1 MLTEQRYEIILKLLE
16 EKNSITVAEVKDL
29 LNTSESTVRRDITA
43 LHNAGKLVKVFG
55 GAVACDRTVIT
66 HEPTVEQKA
75 EVNVEAKQ
83 LVAAKAAALI
93 QPEDFVYLDAGTT
106 TGYMLEHLNGSRAT
120 FVTNGV
126 SHARTLAQ
134 MGVHVLLIG
143 GELKGSTE
151 AVIGSRVYLIGGE
164 LKGSTEAVVGNQ
176 ALMNLQSY
184 HFTKGF
190 FGTNGISRQ
199 SGLTTPDMNEA
210 MVKKTA
216 MGQCREC
223 FILADHSKFGNVSSV
238 TFGAF
243 QSGTILTDGCPEEYK
258 SSGNVVICG

>member
-106 TGYMLEHLNGSRAT
+106 TACMLSFLTEKSAT
-120 FVTNGV
+120 FVTNAV
-126 SHARTLAQ
+126 AHAKTLAAA
-134 MGVHVLLIG
+134 GF
-143 GELKGSTE
+143 
-151 AVIGSRVYLIGGE
+151 RVYLVGGE

-190 FGTNGISRQ
+190 FGTNGLTRK
-199 SGLTTPDMNEA
+199 SGCTTPDANEA
-210 MVKKTA
+210 AVKAAA
-216 MGQCREC
+216 MEQCREC
-223 FILADHSKFGNVSSV
+223 YVLCDSSKFDNISSV
-238 TFGAF
+238 TFADF
-243 QSGTILTDGCPEEYK
+243 YRSTIITDRIPSGYEDCANIIEVQKEQK
-258 SSGNVVICG
+258 

>member
-1 MLTEQRYEIILKLLE
+1 MLTEQRYEVILKLLE

-93 QPEDFVYLDAGTT
+93 RPEDFIYLDAGTT
-106 TGYMLEHLNGSRAT
+106 TASMLSYLTEKSAT
-120 FVTNGV
+120 FVTNAV
-126 SHARTLAQ
+126 AHAKTLAAA
-134 MGVHVLLIG
+134 GF
-143 GELKGSTE
+143 
-151 AVIGSRVYLIGGE
+151 RVYLIGGE

-176 ALMNLQSY
+176 ALMTLQNY

-190 FGTNGISRQ
+190 FGTNGISKQ

-216 MGQCREC
+216 MGQCREV
-223 FILADHSKFGNVSSV
+223 FVLADHSKFGNISSV
-238 TFGAF
+238 TFGSF
-243 QSGTILTDGCPEEYK
+243 QNGTILTDTCPEDIK
-258 SSGNVVICG
+258 TAATW

>member
-1 MLTEQRYEIILKLLE
+1 MLTYL
-16 EKNSITVAEVKDL
+16 TVKSA
-29 LNTSESTVRRDITA
+29 S
-43 LHNAGKLVKVFG
+43 
-55 GAVACDRTVIT
+55 
-66 HEPTVEQKA
+66 
-75 EVNVEAKQ
+75 
-83 LVAAKAAALI
+83 
-93 QPEDFVYLDAGTT
+93 
-106 TGYMLEHLNGSRAT
+106 
-120 FVTNGV
+120 FVTNAV
-126 SHARTLAQ
+126 AHA
-134 MGVHVLLIG
+134 
-143 GELKGSTE
+143 K
-151 AVIGSRVYLIGGE
+151 AVAAAGFRVYLVGGE

-176 ALMNLQSY
+176 ALVNLQSY

-199 SGLTTPDMNEA
+199 NGLTTPDMNEA

>member
-55 GAVACDRTVIT
+55 GAVALDRTVAT

-75 EVNVEAKQ
+75 TVNVEAKQ
-83 LVAAKAAALI
+83 LVAARAAALI

-106 TGYMLEHLNGSRAT
+106 TASMLSFLTEKSAI
-120 FVTNGV
+120 FVTNAV
-126 SHARTLAQ
+126 AHAKTLAAA
-134 MGVHVLLIG
+134 GF
-143 GELKGSTE
+143 
-151 AVIGSRVYLIGGE
+151 RVYLVGGE

-223 FILADHSKFGNVSSV
+223 FILADHSKFG
-238 TFGAF
+238 
-243 QSGTILTDGCPEEYK
+243 TILTDGCPEEYK

>member
-106 TGYMLEHLNGSRAT
+106 TACMLSFLTEKSAT
-120 FVTNGV
+120 FVTNAV
-126 SHARTLAQ
+126 AHAKTLAAA
-134 MGVHVLLIG
+134 GF
-143 GELKGSTE
+143 
-151 AVIGSRVYLIGGE
+151 RVYLVGGE

-210 MVKKTA
+210 MVKRLPWDNA
-216 MGQCREC
+216 ENVLFWQI
-223 FILADHSKFGNVSSV
+223 ILSSEMS
-238 TFGAF
+238 A
-243 QSGTILTDGCPEEYK
+243 L
-258 SSGNVVICG
+258 

>member
-75 EVNVEAKQ
+75 EVNEEAKQ

-93 QPEDFVYLDAGTT
+93 QP
-106 TGYMLEHLNGSRAT
+106 
-120 FVTNGV
+120 VTNAV
-126 SHARTLAQ
+126 AHAKTLAAA
-134 MGVHVLLIG
+134 GF
-143 GELKGSTE
+143 
-151 AVIGSRVYLIGGE
+151 RVYLVGGE

-190 FGTNGISRQ
+190 F
-199 SGLTTPDMNEA
+199 
-210 MVKKTA
+210 
-216 MGQCREC
+216 
-223 FILADHSKFGNVSSV
+223 
-238 TFGAF
+238 AF
-243 QSGTILTDGCPEEYK
+243 PL
-258 SSGNVVICG
+258 

>member
-55 GAVACDRTVIT
+55 GAVALDRTVAT

-75 EVNVEAKQ
+75 TVNVEAKQ

-93 QPEDFVYLDAGTT
+93 QPEDFIYLDAGTT
-106 TGYMLEHLNGSRAT
+106 TASMLSYLTEKSAT
-120 FVTNGV
+120 FVTNAV
-126 SHARTLAQ
+126 AHAKTLAAA
-134 MGVHVLLIG
+134 GF
-143 GELKGSTE
+143 
-151 AVIGSRVYLIGGE
+151 RVYLIGGE

-223 FILADHSKFGNVSSV
+223 FILADHSKFNKVNFSKMGNIEDAWIITDKLTEAVPA
-238 TFGAF
+238 TLT
-243 QSGTILTDGCPEEYK
+243 QETIIKEVLK
-258 SSGNVVICG
+258 

>member
-55 GAVACDRTVIT
+55 GAVALDRTVAT

-75 EVNVEAKQ
+75 TVNVEAKQ
-83 LVAAKAAALI
+83 LVAARAAALI

-106 TGYMLEHLNGSRAT
+106 TASMLSFLTEKSAI
-120 FVTNGV
+120 FVTNAV
-126 SHARTLAQ
+126 AHAKTLAAA
-134 MGVHVLLIG
+134 GF
-143 GELKGSTE
+143 
-151 AVIGSRVYLIGGE
+151 RVYLVGGE

-190 FGTNGISRQ
+190 FGTNGLTRK
-199 SGLTTPDMNEA
+199 SGCTTPDANEA
-210 MVKKTA
+210 AVKAAA
-216 MGQCREC
+216 MEQCREC
-223 FILADHSKFGNVSSV
+223 YVLCDSSKFDNISSV
-238 TFGAF
+238 TFADF
-243 QSGTILTDGCPEEYK
+243 YRSTIITDRIPSGYEDCANIIEVQKEQ
-258 SSGNVVICG
+258 

>member
-93 QPEDFVYLDAGTT
+93 QPEDFIYLDEGTT
-106 TGYMLEHLNGSRAT
+106 TASMLSYLTEKSAT
-120 FVTNGV
+120 FVTNAV
-126 SHARTLAQ
+126 AHAKTLAAA
-134 MGVHVLLIG
+134 GF
-143 GELKGSTE
+143 
-151 AVIGSRVYLIGGE
+151 RVYLIGGE

-176 ALMNLQSY
+176 ALMTLQNY

-190 FGTNGISRQ
+190 FGTNGLTRK
-199 SGLTTPDMNEA
+199 SGCTTPDANEA
-210 MVKKTA
+210 AVKAAA
-216 MGQCREC
+216 MEQCREC
-223 FILADHSKFGNVSSV
+223 YVLCDSSKFDNISSV
-238 TFGAF
+238 TFADF
-243 QSGTILTDGCPEEYK
+243 YRSTIITDRIPSGYEDCANIIEVQKEQ
-258 SSGNVVICG
+258 

>member
-93 QPEDFVYLDAGTT
+93 RPEDFIYLDAGTT
-106 TGYMLEHLNGSRAT
+106 TASMLSYLTEKSAT
-120 FVTNGV
+120 FVTNAV
-126 SHARTLAQ
+126 AHAKTLAAA
-134 MGVHVLLIG
+134 GF
-143 GELKGSTE
+143 
-151 AVIGSRVYLIGGE
+151 RVYLIGGE

-176 ALMNLQSY
+176 ALMTLQNY
-184 HFTKGF
+184 HLPK
-190 FGTNGISRQ
+190 
-199 SGLTTPDMNEA
+199 A
-210 MVKKTA
+210 
-216 MGQCREC
+216 
-223 FILADHSKFGNVSSV
+223 SSV
-238 TFGAF
+238 RTGSA
-243 QSGTILTDGCPEEYK
+243 SRVD
-258 SSGNVVICG
+258 

>member
-1 MLTEQRYEIILKLLE
+1 MVCGQEELQIMLTEQRYDIILKLLE
-16 EKNSITVAEVKDL
+16 EKNSITVAEVKEL

-55 GAVACDRTVIT
+55 GAVACDRTIVT

-75 EVNVEAKQ
+75 CVNVEAKQ
-83 LVAAKAAALI
+83 LVAAHAAGLVM
-93 QPEDFVYLDAGTT
+93 PEDFVYLDAGTT
-106 TGYMLEHLNGSRAT
+106 TACMLSFLTEKSTT
-120 FVTNGV
+120 FVTNAV
-126 SHARTLAQ
+126 AHAKTLAAA
-134 MGVHVLLIG
+134 GFH
-143 GELKGSTE
+143 
-151 AVIGSRVYLIGGE
+151 VYLVGGE

-176 ALMNLQSY
+176 ALMSLQNY

-216 MGQCREC
+216 MGQCREV
-223 FILADHSKFGNVSSV
+223 FVLADHSKFGNVSSV

-243 QSGTILTDGCPEEYK
+243 QSGTILTDSCPEEYK
-258 SSGNVVICG
+258 SNGNVVTCG

>member
-16 EKNSITVAEVKDL
+16 EKNSITVAEVKEL

-43 LHNAGKLVKVFG
+43 LHNAGKLVRVFG
-55 GAVACDRTVIT
+55 GAVACDRSIVT

-75 EVNVEAKQ
+75 EVNVEAKR
-83 LVAAKAAALI
+83 LVAAKAASLI
-93 QPEDFVYLDAGTT
+93 EPEDFIYLDAGTT
-106 TGYMLEHLNGSRAT
+106 TACMLPYLTEKSAT
-120 FVTNGV
+120 FVTNAV
-126 SHARTLAQ
+126 THARNLAAA
-134 MGVHVLLIG
+134 GF
-143 GELKGSTE
+143 
-151 AVIGSRVYLIGGE
+151 RVYLVGGE

-216 MGQCREC
+216 MGQCREA
-223 FILADHSKFGNVSSV
+223 FVLADHSKFGNVSSV

-243 QSGTILTDGCPEEYK
+243 QSATILTDSCPEEY
-258 SSGNVVICG
+258 SSHSNVVVV

>member
-106 TGYMLEHLNGSRAT
+106 TASMLSYLTEKSAT
-120 FVTNGV
+120 FVTNAV
-126 SHARTLAQ
+126 AHAKTLAAA
-134 MGVHVLLIG
+134 GF
-143 GELKGSTE
+143 
-151 AVIGSRVYLIGGE
+151 RVYLVGGE

-210 MVKKTA
+210 MVKRLPWDNAENALFWQT
-216 MGQCREC
+216 
-223 FILADHSKFGNVSSV
+223 IPSSEMS
-238 TFGAF
+238 A
-243 QSGTILTDGCPEEYK
+243 L
-258 SSGNVVICG
+258 

>member
-29 LNTSESTVRRDITA
+29 LNTSESTVRRDISA
-43 LHNAGKLVKVFG
+43 LHNAGKLVMVFC
-55 GAVACDRTVIT
+55 GAVALDRTVAT

-75 EVNVEAKQ
+75 TVNVEAKQ
-83 LVAAKAAALI
+83 LVAARAAALI

-106 TGYMLEHLNGSRAT
+106 TASMLSFLTEKSAI
-120 FVTNGV
+120 FVTNAV
-126 SHARTLAQ
+126 AHAKTL
-134 MGVHVLLIG
+134 
-143 GELKGSTE
+143 E
-151 AVIGSRVYLIGGE
+151 AAGFRVYLVGGE

>member
-83 LVAAKAAALI
+83 LVAARAAALI

-106 TGYMLEHLNGSRAT
+106 TASMLSFLTEKSAI
-120 FVTNGV
+120 FVTNAV
-126 SHARTLAQ
+126 AHAKTLAAA
-134 MGVHVLLIG
+134 GF
-143 GELKGSTE
+143 
-151 AVIGSRVYLIGGE
+151 RVYLVGGE

-184 HFTKGF
+184 HF
-190 FGTNGISRQ
+190 TNGISRQ

>member
-1 MLTEQRYEIILKLLE
+1 MLTEQRYEVILKLLE
-16 EKNSITVAEVKDL
+16 EKNSITVSEVKDL

-93 QPEDFVYLDAGTT
+93 QPEDFIYLDAGTT
-106 TGYMLEHLNGSRAT
+106 TASMLSYLTEKSAT
-120 FVTNGV
+120 FVTNAV
-126 SHARTLAQ
+126 AHAKTLAAA
-134 MGVHVLLIG
+134 GF
-143 GELKGSTE
+143 
-151 AVIGSRVYLIGGE
+151 RVYLVGGE

-190 FGTNGISRQ
+190 FGTNGLTRK
-199 SGLTTPDMNEA
+199 SGCTTPDANEA
-210 MVKKTA
+210 AVKAAA
-216 MGQCREC
+216 MEQCREC
-223 FILADHSKFGNVSSV
+223 YVLCDSSKFDNISSV
-238 TFGAF
+238 TFADF
-243 QSGTILTDGCPEEYK
+243 YRSTIITDRIPSGYEDCANIIEVQKEQK
-258 SSGNVVICG
+258 